1 MSMCDGPTCT
11 LSPSGL
17 HEFDRGRAAKCIHC
31 GCSSNDTYCRA
42 SKMCPMGGVHTV
54 TGDKFGKCAKC
65 GCIFAGGGYKFRRTK
80 RTKRTKSNKKRKTKR
95 KKSNKKRKTK
105 RKI

>member
-1 MSMCDGPTCT
+1 
-11 LSPSGL
+11 
-17 HEFDRGRAAKCIHC
+17 
-31 GCSSNDTYCRA
+31 
-42 SKMCPMGGVHTV
+42 MCPMGGVHTV
-54 TGDKFGKCAKC
+54 SAGNFGKCEKC
-65 GCIFAGGGYKFRRTK
+65 GCIFAGGGYKFR

>member
-1 MSMCDGPTCT
+1 MSVCDGPKCGD
-11 LSPSGL
+11 SPSGL
-17 HEFDRGRAAKCIHC
+17 HEFNRNKSSKCIYC
-31 GCSSNDTYCRA
+31 GCSSISGDTYCRA
-42 SKMCPMGGVHTV
+42 SKMCSDGRPHTV
-54 TGDKFGKCAKC
+54 IAENFGKCAKC

-80 RTKRTKSNKKRKTKR
+80 RTKRNKKRKTKR

>member
-1 MSMCDGPTCT
+1 MSVCNDSTCT
-11 LSPSGL
+11 SSPSGL
-17 HEFDRGRAAKCIHC
+17 HEFDRNKSSKCIYC
-31 GCSSNDTYCRA
+31 GCSSISGDTYCRA

-54 TGDKFGKCAKC
+54 SAGNFGKCEKC
-65 GCIFAGGGYKFRRTK
+65 GCIFAGGGYKFR

>member
-1 MSMCDGPTCT
+1 
-11 LSPSGL
+11 
-17 HEFDRGRAAKCIHC
+17 
-31 GCSSNDTYCRA
+31 
-42 SKMCPMGGVHTV
+42 MGGVHTV
-54 TGDKFGKCAKC
+54 SAENFGKCAKC

-80 RTKRTKSNKKRKTKR
+80 SNKRKTKR